1 MSLGRDEKAQLEVY
15 KELEEI
21 LGQKPE
27 DIVGFIKF
35 KVSGAHEQIRHD
47 LEQVLETAKGIL
59 SEMDEELFRIIDL
72 FKFSVKG
79 SGNYIY
85 IIVEVGHVFLEDT
98 VNFINEFIQTLSP
111 DALI

>member
-1 MSLGRDEKAQLEVY
+1 
-15 KELEEI
+15 
-21 LGQKPE
+21 
-27 DIVGFIKF
+27 
-35 KVSGAHEQIRHD
+35 
-47 LEQVLETAKGIL
+47 
-59 SEMDEELFRIIDL
+59 MDEELFRIIDL

-79 SGNYIY
+79 YGNYIY

>member
-1 MSLGRDEKAQLEVY
+1 MSLGRDEKTQLEVY

-59 SEMDEELFRIIDL
+59 SEMDE
-72 FKFSVKG
+72 
-79 SGNYIY
+79 
-85 IIVEVGHVFLEDT
+85 
-98 VNFINEFIQTLSP
+98 
-111 DALI
+111 